1 MSDGPAPSPVSSPF
15 ALEKVIFATDF
26 SQCSQNAGKYAALVA
41 RQFGAGLLV
50 AHTFVLSQAAMEV
63 ESERHGAQKS
73 AQRSDF
79 EAALRQEAERLGG
92 GLKSADTVL
101 LEGEP
106 QEQIPELARQND
118 PALIVLGTQG
128 RGRFGRAMIGSVA
141 EKILRSASGP
151 ALTVGPHVPQCRE
164 GDPPIRRVLF
174 ATGLSAAAA
183 RGAACAVAMADA
195 FGAQLDV
202 LHVIHPEDVKEPG
215 SLTEVQK
222 QFQAAVEE
230 MAPHQAGAIV
240 EPRGV
245 VATGNAHTRILEYIG
260 ENAIDLLV
268 LSLRRSSNLWIES
281 RLSGAF
287 NIVINAPCPVMTLV
301 G

>member
-1 MSDGPAPSPVSSPF
+1 MSAGSTPSPVPSPF
-15 ALEKVIFATDF
+15 ALRTVIFATDF
-26 SQCSQNAGKYAALVA
+26 SQCSQNAGNYAALMA
-41 RQFGAGLLV
+41 RQFGAELLV

-63 ESERHGAQKS
+63 EAESHGAQTS
-73 AQRSDF
+73 AQRADF
-79 EAALRQEAERLGG
+79 DAALRQEAERLGA
-92 GLKSADTVL
+92 GLQHADTAL

-106 QEQIPELARQND
+106 EEQIPALAQKNA
-118 PALIVLGTQG
+118 PSLIVLGTQG
-128 RGRFGRAMIGSVA
+128 RGRFGRAMIGSTA

-151 ALTVGPHVPQCRE
+151 ALTVGPHVPHCCE

-183 RGAACAVAMADA
+183 RGASCAVAMAEA
-195 FGAQLDV
+195 FGAQMDV
-202 LHVIHPEDVKEPG
+202 LHVIHPEDVQEPG
-215 SLTEVQK
+215 SLTAVQK
-222 QFQAAVEE
+222 HFQAAVEE
-230 MAPHQAGAIV
+230 MAPRYAGAIV

-245 VATGNAHTRILEYIG
+245 VATGNAHTRILEHIR

-268 LSLRRSSNLWIES
+268 LSLRASSHLWVES
-281 RLSGAF
+281 RISGAF